1 MLLHLLGLGHVRL
14 SVDHVDGLV
23 YVFHE
28 LLESLLREK
37 YLVGFVETED
47 IEGVG
52 IVPDDSR
59 VILLRQLEVPV
70 AILRSDDAEHSSLI
84 ADVGIESLGHQLGL
98 AFAQGLCVNNL
109 YLSLS

>member
-1 MLLHLLGLGHVRL
+1 MHLFGLGHVGL
-14 SVDHVDGLV
+14 PVDHVDCLV
-23 YVFHE
+23 DVFHE
-28 LLESLLREK
+28 LLESLLREE

-52 IVPDDSR
+52 IMPDDSR
-59 VILLRQLEVPV
+59 VVLLSQLEVPV

-84 ADVGIESLGHQLGL
+84 ADVGIEGLCHQLGL
-98 AFAQGLCVNNL
+98 AFAECLGVDDL